1 MSRDSSEIS
10 AMLIA
15 LAHAQIDSADL
26 LSKRVVARV
35 VTPPTNRLLYLRAL
49 PVVGLLWPQRHVE
62 RGGTHMIQEIVRDDG
77 SQAADAAATDVDDWD
92 LDDWDYSM

>member
-1 MSRDSSEIS
+1 
-10 AMLIA
+10 MLIS

-26 LSKRVVARV
+26 LSKRVV
-35 VTPPTNRLLYLRAL
+35 TPPTNRLYLRAL

-77 SQAADAAATDVDDWD
+77 SKADAAADIGWE
-92 LDDWDYSM
+92 LDNSVSM